1 MIVMLV
7 RNENGIERGDIFP
20 DSGEALRNL
29 AAAEA
34 CIDKN
39 ASAISRDKR
48 RVTGA
53 AAGENANLDDDDPVL
68 ISLFG

>member
-39 ASAISRDKR
+39 ASAIGRDKR